1 VISPSHILDDSARPV
16 LLEVG
21 EEPGV
26 LFFAFLAAKWV
37 APQQFKNLMLKKSM
51 VHKNNQLGW

>member
-37 APQQFKNLMLKKSM
+37 APQQFKKFDAEEEHGSQK
-51 VHKNNQLGW
+51 